1 MFGLLHTD
9 TAQIDNRY
17 DSIQLSV
24 NFSRQ
29 MLQIENIAPEYVVK
43 SLFVRI
49 PPACILTK
57 VNHLSI
63 DYKLKIT
70 LKVERVA

>member
-29 MLQIENIAPEYVVK
+29 MLQIENIAPEYVV
-43 SLFVRI
+43 
-49 PPACILTK
+49 
-57 VNHLSI
+57 
-63 DYKLKIT
+63 
-70 LKVERVA
+70 